1 MDKRQVK
8 KSEIFKNRMQN
19 NANMELYVVEGEIKY
34 KGKSILHATKICF
47 IPKKGEKALNNF
59 NFLEIDSKNLF

>member
-19 NANMELYVVEGEIKY
+19 NANMELYVVVGKIQY
-34 KGKSILHATKICF
+34 KGKSILHAKKF
-47 IPKKGEKALNNF
+47 VSYPKKGKKALNNF